1 MIFSNSKAELYW
13 IFSILLPNYDIST
26 ISKILDL
33 KKNLEYE
40 DNILWHAKQ
49 GIALKRLKF
58 CNASNISIFKE
69 ILFIPMQPEL
79 ELFHLKILIE
89 TFGYPG
95 FILKQISEDEY
106 EVPTIKELSKTLNH
120 YISKYGI
127 YEIYSKLFHHTT
139 NSITDNVGNKDDNQL
154 LSENRAQSVYNF
166 LVENGIS
173 EDRLT
178 YKGFGESDP
187 ISDNSTSVGRSKN
200 RRTECTIINK

>member
-1 MIFSNSKAELYW
+1 MIFSNSKAEFYW
-13 IFSILLPNYDIST
+13 IFSILLPNYDIS
-26 ISKILDL
+26 IIAKILDL

-40 DNILWHAKQ
+40 ENILWHAKQ

-79 ELFHLKILIE
+79 ELFHLRILIE

-95 FILKQISEDEY
+95 FILKQISDNEY

-139 NSITDNVGNKDDNQL
+139 NSITDNVGNKCIRSIICVKCDTDVQDT
-154 LSENRAQSVYNF
+154 QSINTILYEYKTVAVEERIIESRKKRVYIEP
-166 LVENGIS
+166 VE
-173 EDRLT
+173 
-178 YKGFGESDP
+178 
-187 ISDNSTSVGRSKN
+187 
-200 RRTECTIINK
+200 RRPRMI

>member
-13 IFSILLPNYDIST
+13 IFSILLPNYDIS
-26 ISKILDL
+26 IIKKILDL

-95 FILKQISEDEY
+95 FILKQISDDEY

-139 NSITDNVGNKDDNQL
+139 NSITDNVGNKCIRSIICVKCDDDDHDTQ
-154 LSENRAQSVYNF
+154 SENTILYEYKTIAVQERIIESGKKIVYF
-166 LVENGIS
+166 EPVE
-173 EDRLT
+173 
-178 YKGFGESDP
+178 
-187 ISDNSTSVGRSKN
+187 
-200 RRTECTIINK
+200 RRPRMI

>member
-1 MIFSNSKAELYW
+1 MIFSNSKAEFYW
-13 IFSILLPNYDIST
+13 IFSILLPNYDIS
-26 ISKILDL
+26 IIAKILDL

-40 DNILWHAKQ
+40 ENILWHAKQ

-58 CNASNISIFKE
+58 CNSSNISIFKE

-79 ELFHLKILIE
+79 EVFHLRILIE

-95 FILKQISEDEY
+95 FILKQISDDEY

-139 NSITDNVGNKDDNQL
+139 NSITDNVGNKCIRSIICVKCADDTQ
-154 LSENRAQSVYNF
+154 SENTILYEYKTIAVEERIIESGKKRVYF
-166 LVENGIS
+166 EPVE
-173 EDRLT
+173 
-178 YKGFGESDP
+178 
-187 ISDNSTSVGRSKN
+187 
-200 RRTECTIINK
+200 RRPRMM

>member
-13 IFSILLPNYDIST
+13 IFSILLPNYDIS
-26 ISKILDL
+26 IIKKILDL

-95 FILKQISEDEY
+95 FILKQISDDEY

-139 NSITDNVGNKDDNQL
+139 NSITDNVGNKCIRSIICVKCDDDIHDTQ
-154 LSENRAQSVYNF
+154 SENTILYEYKTIAVEERIIESGKKRVYF
-166 LVENGIS
+166 EPVE
-173 EDRLT
+173 
-178 YKGFGESDP
+178 
-187 ISDNSTSVGRSKN
+187 
-200 RRTECTIINK
+200 RRPRMI

>member
-13 IFSILLPNYDIST
+13 IFSILLPNYDIS
-26 ISKILDL
+26 IIKKILDL
-33 KKNLEYE
+33 KKHLEYE

-139 NSITDNVGNKDDNQL
+139 NSITDNVGNKCIRSIISVKCDTDVHD
-154 LSENRAQSVYNF
+154 RQSVNTILYEYKTIA
-166 LVENGIS
+166 VEERII
-173 EDRLT
+173 
-178 YKGFGESDP
+178 ES
-187 ISDNSTSVGRSKN
+187 SKKRVYFEPVE
-200 RRTECTIINK
+200 RRPRMI

>member
-13 IFSILLPNYDIST
+13 IFSILLPNYDIS
-26 ISKILDL
+26 IIAKILDL

-89 TFGYPG
+89 TFRYPG
-95 FILKQISEDEY
+95 FILKQISDDEY

-139 NSITDNVGNKDDNQL
+139 NSITDNVGNKCIRSIICLKCDTDVHDTQ
-154 LSENRAQSVYNF
+154 SENTILYEYKTIAVEERIIESHKKRVYF
-166 LVENGIS
+166 EPVE
-173 EDRLT
+173 
-178 YKGFGESDP
+178 
-187 ISDNSTSVGRSKN
+187 
-200 RRTECTIINK
+200 RRPRMI

>member
-13 IFSILLPNYDIST
+13 IFSILLPNYDIS
-26 ISKILDL
+26 IIKKILDL

-95 FILKQISEDEY
+95 FILKQISDDEY

-139 NSITDNVGNKDDNQL
+139 NSITDNVGNKCIRSIICVKCDDDIHDTQ
-154 LSENRAQSVYNF
+154 SENTILYEYKTIAVEERIIESCKKIVYF
-166 LVENGIS
+166 EPVE
-173 EDRLT
+173 
-178 YKGFGESDP
+178 
-187 ISDNSTSVGRSKN
+187 
-200 RRTECTIINK
+200 RRPRMI

>member
-13 IFSILLPNYDIST
+13 IFSILLPNYDIS
-26 ISKILDL
+26 IIKKILDL
-33 KKNLEYE
+33 KNKLEYE

-95 FILKQISEDEY
+95 FILKQISDNEY

-139 NSITDNVGNKDDNQL
+139 NSITDNVGNKCIRSIICVKCDTDVHDTQ
-154 LSENRAQSVYNF
+154 SENTILYEYKTIAVEERIIESCKKRVYF
-166 LVENGIS
+166 EPVE
-173 EDRLT
+173 
-178 YKGFGESDP
+178 
-187 ISDNSTSVGRSKN
+187 
-200 RRTECTIINK
+200 RRPRMI